1 LIWPSHWFPSQNT
14 HLYTLWQFTI
24 FEICGNY
31 GFFAEYPRKIPWL
44 AICKTARPLEGLP
57 SQSLGAGKHHRLRQ
71 WRAFSVAGGG
81 FLEGPVM
88 GEIHRVRRKVL
99 RLYYH
104 LYSIV
109 LIEWASARVPP
120 TPPSVETTLAGLIEG
135 WQTAGL
141 NAKKKLLMG
150 PWCLGLRGWGCQK
163 GIWRV

>member
-1 LIWPSHWFPSQNT
+1 
-14 HLYTLWQFTI
+14 
-24 FEICGNY
+24 
-31 GFFAEYPRKIPWL
+31 
-44 AICKTARPLEGLP
+44 
-57 SQSLGAGKHHRLRQ
+57 
-71 WRAFSVAGGG
+71 
-81 FLEGPVM
+81 M

-104 LYSIV
+104 LYSII